1 MTCLNRC
8 RVELVILKRPYRGLP
23 QLAVCKL
30 VRASSVGILPSRRLN
45 IVRLPEA
52 VVWMI
57 LAVDPEKNR
66 SSALCLIV
74 LSRLIVINGPIGN
87 AV

>member
-1 MTCLNRC
+1 LNKC
-8 RVELVILKRPYRGLP
+8 GVELGIIKRPYRGLP

-30 VRASSVGILPSRRLN
+30 VCASSAGILPSRRLN

-57 LAVDPEKNR
+57 LAVGPEKNR

>member
-1 MTCLNRC
+1 M
-8 RVELVILKRPYRGLP
+8 
-23 QLAVCKL
+23 AVCKL

>member
-1 MTCLNRC
+1 MC
-8 RVELVILKRPYRGLP
+8 
-23 QLAVCKL
+23 
-30 VRASSVGILPSRRLN
+30 ASSVGILPSKKLN

-52 VVWMI
+52 LVWMI

-66 SSALCLIV
+66 SSALYLIV
-74 LSRLIVINGPIGN
+74 LRRLVVINGPIGN